1 VADVEHSTP
10 HSLRESGGRSN
21 GPLTP
26 PYAPRWG
33 QSTHSQQALKI
44 ANRGQRTPSPG
55 VRKLVRG
62 QVADS
67 LDPEAPGIITV
78 TIREESGGK
87 PDVEGLQRDL
97 DRLGVRARIY
107 QGDPSCPVSR
117 QVAGD
122 DIGHDPDGYLVLE
135 GFSASEVVDG
145 GQVAHINPDKIP
157 TGHHLQ
163 IVFPVL
169 AEGEGYDGGVA
180 IGLEKDPGPDRV
192 HMPAP
197 GARLED
203 YALDEDGL
211 TRWRPPAQA

>member
-1 VADVEHSTP
+1 
-10 HSLRESGGRSN
+10 
-21 GPLTP
+21 
-26 PYAPRWG
+26 
-33 QSTHSQQALKI
+33 
-44 ANRGQRTPSPG
+44 
-55 VRKLVRG
+55 
-62 QVADS
+62 VADS

-135 GFSASEVVDG
+135 VFSASEVVDG

-203 YALDEDGL
+203 YVLDEDGL
-211 TRWRPPAQA
+211 TRWRPPAQAWSRRFLLQVTGLVSVEEVVGVEFGEGGWEGAAELGPVERGLCIGDRHEAER